1 MNVGLIQI
9 ARPYHSPPS
18 ATGPELS
25 MESFTKIV
33 IWTDATIIAV
43 VFIVN
48 LRLMVEAWLIRRG
61 ELELEA
67 TRLKLKAELINE
79 RAERLQL
86 YQAEKLLQ
94 GGGAL

>member
-1 MNVGLIQI
+1 M
-9 ARPYHSPPS
+9 
-18 ATGPELS
+18 
-25 MESFTKIV
+25 

-48 LRLMVEAWLIRRG
+48 VRLILEAWLIRRG

-86 YQAEKLLQ
+86 YQAEKLIQ
-94 GGGAL
+94 GGEL